1 MGVGDK
7 AVVLVVDDEPGVLS
21 TLAMVLEQSGY
32 KTLKSLT
39 GQEAID
45 LASSVA
51 IDLALIDVNMPGINR
66 IAVGREIRK
75 KLPDCKILLITGST
89 DGSDGLIAAR
99 AEGLEFDVV
108 AKPVPPEE
116 LLELI
121 SATLDTGGNPS

>member
-45 LASSVA
+45 LASGVA
-51 IDLALIDVNMPGINR
+51 IDLALIDVNMPGING

>member
-1 MGVGDK
+1 M
-7 AVVLVVDDEPGVLS
+7 DDEPGVLS

-45 LASSVA
+45 LASGVA
-51 IDLALIDVNMPGINR
+51 IDLVLIDVNMPGING

-75 KLPDCKILLITGST
+75 KLPDCKILLITGSR

>member
-7 AVVLVVDDEPGVLS
+7 AVVLIVDDEPGVLS

-45 LASSVA
+45 LASGVA
-51 IDLALIDVNMPGINR
+51 IDLALIDVNMPGING

-75 KLPDCKILLITGST
+75 KLPDCKILLITGSR